1 MRPRDLVC
9 TVLLAALMAGA
20 PFVCASAAIPA
31 AVEGT
36 RLPSLAPMI
45 RRVSPAVVTIATRG
59 VMPGG
64 GNDDPLRDDP
74 FYNRFFHG
82 PAGRGPDQ
90 EPFAAAGSGVI
101 VDARRGYILT
111 NAHVVDHAT
120 DITVTLQNG
129 RNVKAKVVGADSFSD
144 IAVVRVDA
152 RGLTQIRL
160 GDSARLAVGDFVVA
174 IGNPFGL
181 PHSVTSGIVSGLER
195 SGFNPDD
202 YEDYIQTD
210 ASINPGNSG
219 GALVDLRGDLVGI
232 NTAILSGSGDNI
244 GIGFAIPV
252 DIATRVMRQLIEY
265 GTVER
270 GQLGLSVYAVTP
282 EVARSL
288 GIRRASG
295 GIVAQVISGS
305 PAEKAGVRTG
315 DVVTAIAG
323 HHIESNTD
331 LRNAIG
337 LLRVGDGVSIDLL
350 RDGRRERRHAV
361 LTDSLPSM
369 PPSDH
374 GVSAGPG
381 HSANPAHGV
390 STGPGRRASPG
401 NGEPTGPGRS
411 ANSGHGI
418 TSAVGHGLSPDH
430 TVSASPPRH

>member
-9 TVLLAALMAGA
+9 TVLLAALAAGTPFARA
-20 PFVCASAAIPA
+20 PAAIPA
-31 AVEGT
+31 AVGGT

-45 RRVSPAVVTIATRG
+45 RKVSPAVVTIATRG

-82 PAGRGPDQ
+82 PAGKGPDQ

-129 RNVKAKVVGADSFSD
+129 RTVKAKVVGADSFSD

-152 RGLTQIRL
+152 HGLTQIRL

-265 GTVER
+265 GAVDR

-288 GIRRASG
+288 GMRKAAG

-305 PAEKAGVRTG
+305 PAEKAGVRAG

-337 LLRVGDGVSIDLL
+337 LLRVGDGVNIDLL
-350 RDGRRERRHAV
+350 RDGHRERRHAV
-361 LTDSLPSM
+361 LANNLPTA
-369 PPSDH
+369 PSSGHGMSAGAGHNANPAH
-374 GVSAGPG
+374 GVPAGPG
-381 HSANPAHGV
+381 HSANPASGGSAPGQ
-390 STGPGRRASPG
+390 STGPGKS
-401 NGEPTGPGRS
+401 
-411 ANSGHGI
+411 
-418 TSAVGHGLSPDH
+418 
-430 TVSASPPRH
+430 VSATPPLY